1 MKKYIIFIFC
11 LLLLLTLTQCTPAI
25 PSYWGKLY
33 NSNDGNCTNAGEALD
48 FYIDGVFNATI
59 NSGENLS
66 IKLTAGEHTFKVLLT
81 ETQEVLESGYK
92 FEIYDEG
99 WWYRHGCYD
108 GTYPKDIEY
117 KGIEENDVISS
128 YSGYVR

>member
-1 MKKYIIFIFC
+1 
-11 LLLLLTLTQCTPAI
+11 LLLLTLTQCTPAI

-33 NSNDGNCTNAGEALD
+33 NSNDGNCSIAGEALD

-66 IKLTAGEHTFKVLLT
+66 IKLTMGEHTFRVLVT
-81 ETQEVLESGYK
+81 KTQEVLESGYK
-92 FEIYDEG
+92 YEINHEE
-99 WWYRHGCYD
+99 WWYAYGCND

-117 KGIEENDVISS
+117 KGTEDDVISS
-128 YSGYVR
+128 YSG